1 MVYIFE
7 NINTVTNDLL
17 KKFDSLYTEE
27 RKIKS
32 GKYCREDDKKKSLI
46 AYILLL
52 YALKKEY
59 GIFEKLYMYPLR
71 LISII
76 SELTLKDT

>member
-27 RKIKS
+27 RKIKT
-32 GKYCREDDKKKSLI
+32 ENI
-46 AYILLL
+46 AEKMIKRNLLSH
-52 YALKKEY
+52 
-59 GIFEKLYMYPLR
+59 IFCYFML
-71 LISII
+71 
-76 SELTLKDT
+76 

>member
-52 YALKKEY
+52 YAFFKA
-59 GIFEKLYMYPLR
+59 
-71 LISII
+71 
-76 SELTLKDT
+76 